1 MSNETMGKRKKK
13 PLPSLDKKGNAVT
26 TGYVQ
31 TQEEREEEEAFFV
44 TKRKKVPAPRIKV
57 RKKGKVL
64 ETSVD
69 HPEPVVGY
77 ALLLKALATTDMD
90 FYSGLISQL
99 LNAGTQG
106 QDVDGKGPNF
116 MLSVIKGVEPTDQL
130 ETMLAAQM
138 AAVHMAMMTF
148 ARRLAHVENI
158 PQQDSAE
165 RAFNKLARTFTAQME
180 ALTRYRGK
188 GQQKMTVEHVHVHQ
202 GGQAIVGNVNQEGG
216 GVKNEK

>member
-1 MSNETMGKRKKK
+1 MGKRKKK